1 MSGLQRKN
9 ERWRWNWEKETTNK
23 GRGIF
28 NLAAGFPNL
37 IVENQIPVASIDS
50 PVPSRAAAAAPA
62 LLLFNSPCPDN

>member
-1 MSGLQRKN
+1 MNVGDGTGKKKQQIRDEVFS
-9 ERWRWNWEKETTNK
+9 
-23 GRGIF
+23 
-28 NLAAGFPNL
+28 AGFPNL